1 MAQDPSPTVPGPGH
15 DTSESRESTAR
26 VSEDF
31 PQAAL
36 DYHRFAPAGKIKV
49 VATKP
54 MVTQRDLALA
64 YSPGVAYACEAIVE
78 DPKAASQLT
87 ARGNLVAVITNG
99 TAVLGLGDIGPLAG
113 KPVME
118 GKGVL
123 FQKFAGVDVF
133 DIELNERDPEKLVEI
148 IAAMEPTFGG
158 INLEDI
164 KAPECFIVER
174 KLRERM
180 NIPVFHDD
188 QHGTAIIVGAA
199 VVNALEVVGKKIED
213 VKLATAGAG
222 AAGIACLDMLV
233 ALGLKPENILAVD
246 RDGVLH
252 TGRDNLDPDKQRYAR
267 DTDKRT
273 LAEIV
278 EGADVFLGLSAGGV
292 LKPEMVAS
300 MADKPVILALANPNP
315 EILPE
320 EAKRVR
326 PDCIIATGR
335 SDYPNQVNN
344 ALCFPYIFRG
354 ALDVG
359 ATQINEAMKLAC
371 VNAIAQLARME
382 AGDLAAAYGDDIP
395 CFGPDYLI
403 PRPFD
408 PRLLVML
415 APAVARA
422 AMESGVATRP
432 IEDFAAYEEKL
443 GQFIHRT
450 GLVMKPVYDRARG
463 DRQRVVYAEG
473 EEEVV
478 LRAVQTVVD
487 EGLATPILIGR
498 PDVIDARI
506 QRLGLRMKAGV
517 DFELTNI
524 LDDPRFNDYWQ
535 QYHALTER
543 RGVTQAAAKS
553 LIRSRP
559 TLIAALM
566 LERGEAD
573 AMICGLVGRYHK
585 KLGYLRSV
593 IDFDKGVQG
602 TAAMT
607 GVINEQGVWFF
618 VDTHV
623 QVDPSAEQIA
633 EATLQASYRL
643 KLFGIEPKVALLS
656 HSNFGSHDDASAQK
670 MRKVRELVLA
680 RAPRL
685 DLDGE
690 MMADTAWH
698 ADLRRQ
704 IMPNTTLHGRANLFV
719 MPNLDAANIVYNMV
733 RVMTDGVAIGP
744 ILMGLDQPAH
754 ILTPASTPRRVIN
767 MTAIAAVEAQLRKQ
781 QRATGMS
788 FGRLMRSL

>member
-1 MAQDPSPTVPGPGH
+1 MTQSSND
-15 DTSESRESTAR
+15 DLK
-26 VSEDF
+26 
-31 PQAAL
+31 QAAL
-36 DYHRFAPAGKIKV
+36 EYHRAAPFGKIKV
-49 VATKP
+49 VPTKP
-54 MVTQRDLALA
+54 LVTQRDLALA
-64 YSPGVAYACEAIVE
+64 YSPGVAYACEAIVA
-78 DPKAASQLT
+78 DPNTASELT

-123 FQKFAGVDVF
+123 FQKFAGIDVF
-133 DIELNERDPEKLVEI
+133 DIEINERDPDKLVDI
-148 IAAMEPTFGG
+148 IASLEPTFGG

-199 VVNALEVVGKKIED
+199 IYNALEVVGKKIGD

-233 ALGLKPENILAVD
+233 ALGMKPENILAVD
-246 RDGVLH
+246 RDGVLY
-252 TGRDNLDPDKQRYAR
+252 TGREHLDPDKARYAR

-273 LAEIV
+273 LADICV
-278 EGADVFLGLSAGGV
+278 GADVFLGLSAGGV
-292 LKPEMVAS
+292 LTPAMVAT
-300 MADKPVILALANPNP
+300 MAERPIILALANPYP

-320 EAKRVR
+320 DAKAVR

-359 ATQINEAMKLAC
+359 AREINEAMKLAC
-371 VNAIAQLARME
+371 VRAIAKLARME
-382 AGDLAAAYGDDIP
+382 AGDLASAYGGDIP
-395 CFGPDYLI
+395 KFGADYLI

-408 PRLLVML
+408 PRLLVLL
-415 APAVARA
+415 APAVAQA
-422 AMESGVATRP
+422 AMDSGIAMRP
-432 IEDFAAYEEKL
+432 ITDMRAYEERL
-443 GQFIHRT
+443 GQFIYRT
-450 GLVMKPVYDRARG
+450 GLLMKPVYDRARS
-463 DRQRVVYAEG
+463 DLKRIVYAEG
-473 EEEVV
+473 EEETV

-487 EGLATPILIGR
+487 EQLARPILVGR
-498 PDVIDARI
+498 PDVINSRI
-506 QRLGLRMKAGV
+506 ERLGLRMRAGI
-517 DFELTNI
+517 DFDLTNI
-524 LDDPRFNDYWQ
+524 NSDPRFDEYWQ

-543 RGVTQAAAKS
+543 RGVTPAAAKN
-553 LIRSRP
+553 LVRSRP
-559 TLIAALM
+559 TLISALM
-566 LERGEAD
+566 VERGEAD
-573 AMICGLVGRYHK
+573 ALICGIVGRFHK

-593 IDFDKGVQG
+593 FSFDRGVTG

-607 GVINEQGVWFF
+607 AVINDLGAWFF
-618 VDTHV
+618 LDTHV
-623 QVDPSAEQIA
+623 QPDPSAEQLA

-656 HSNFGSHDDASAQK
+656 HSNFGSHTNASAAK
-670 MRKVRELVLA
+670 MAKVRELLNA

-685 DLDGE
+685 EVDGE
-690 MMADTAWH
+690 MQADTAW
-698 ADLRRQ
+698 DDELRYR
-704 IMPNTTLHGRANLFV
+704 MFPNSMLKGRANLFV

-744 ILMGLDQPAH
+744 ILMGLDKPAH
-754 ILTPASTPRRVIN
+754 ILTPASTPRRVVN
-767 MTAIAAVEAQLRKQ
+767 MTAIAAVDAQI
-781 QRATGMS
+781 RAARDPGRRTG
-788 FGRLMRSL
+788 G